1 MFDKVVCHKGG
12 ADKEAEAMR
21 QKILNAVNEL
31 PKAFGKTYYVSE
43 NGDDSN
49 DGLSPETA
57 IKTYHHIANL
67 PLKAGDEVLLKRGD
81 TFRITERLWLIDG
94 VNYGAYGEGDKPFVL
109 GSLRDYAD
117 PKIWKQ
123 STENPNI
130 WQTEIHGEDRA
141 SLTTFNNDTYVGV
154 WKYKIEDLE
163 KDGDFAHDEQSGIYS
178 LYFSNGNPGEYFNNI
193 EIATTI
199 TAVRTAKTAGHRNNH
214 VDNIYFKYFTFG
226 AFLAAEA
233 DNFKITNCV
242 CGWQGGKIYDANH
255 AGGVKQY
262 GNAIQ
267 FWWQCRDIWVNNCWI
282 YQIFD
287 AAITFQGSG
296 PGPTWFT
303 NINFDYNLIE
313 YCSMNIEYWAGTYK
327 KVEPNVDAHIDGIS
341 YKGNIIRFGGY
352 GWAGVQRWDKHCQA
366 LFLSWNHVHNDLS
379 NFVITENILDC
390 ADCYFV
396 WMKGPETHKG
406 MSAYGNTYY
415 QKKPSGN
422 NKNNEIIY
430 HGGKKANNQAE
441 FEDAIKFFE
450 KEPKKVEWLDI

>member
-1 MFDKVVCHKGG
+1 MLDKVVCHKGG

-57 IKTYHHIANL
+57 IKTYKHIADL

-81 TFRITERLWLIDG
+81 TFRIAERLWVIDG

-214 VDNIYFKYFTFG
+214 VDNICFKYFTFG

-242 CGWQGGKIYDANH
+242 
-255 AGGVKQY
+255 
-262 GNAIQ
+262 
-267 FWWQCRDIWVNNCWI
+267 
-282 YQIFD
+282 
-287 AAITFQGSG
+287 
-296 PGPTWFT
+296 
-303 NINFDYNLIE
+303 
-313 YCSMNIEYWAGTYK
+313 
-327 KVEPNVDAHIDGIS
+327 
-341 YKGNIIRFGGY
+341 
-352 GWAGVQRWDKHCQA
+352 
-366 LFLSWNHVHNDLS
+366 
-379 NFVITENILDC
+379 
-390 ADCYFV
+390 
-396 WMKGPETHKG
+396 
-406 MSAYGNTYY
+406 
-415 QKKPSGN
+415 
-422 NKNNEIIY
+422 
-430 HGGKKANNQAE
+430 
-441 FEDAIKFFE
+441 
-450 KEPKKVEWLDI
+450 